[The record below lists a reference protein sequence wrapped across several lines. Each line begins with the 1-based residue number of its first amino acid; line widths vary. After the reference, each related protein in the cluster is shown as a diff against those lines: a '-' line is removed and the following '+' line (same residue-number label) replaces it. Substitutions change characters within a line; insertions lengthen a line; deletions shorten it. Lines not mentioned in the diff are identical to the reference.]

1 MMVIDDGIDGELYMY
16 NIHIRVRVTGE
27 ALDSP
32 SDIEIRHA
40 INRAQSHLDDAHLKS
55 LVLFQFQLMAQL
67 LSLAL
72 DRGDVVWQWG
82 GQCV

>member
-1 MMVIDDGIDGELYMY
+1 MHM
-16 NIHIRVRVTGE
+16 IHVKVPSRKNV
-27 ALDSP
+27 LNSP

-55 LVLFQFQLMAQL
+55 LVLFQFQLMAKL

-82 GQCV
+82 SQFV

>member
-1 MMVIDDGIDGELYMY
+1 MHM
-16 NIHIRVRVTGE
+16 IHVKVPSQKNV
-27 ALDSP
+27 LNSP

-40 INRAQSHLDDAHLKS
+40 INRAQSHLNDAHLES
-55 LVLFQFQLMAQL
+55 LVLFQFQLMAKL

-82 GQCV
+82 SQFV